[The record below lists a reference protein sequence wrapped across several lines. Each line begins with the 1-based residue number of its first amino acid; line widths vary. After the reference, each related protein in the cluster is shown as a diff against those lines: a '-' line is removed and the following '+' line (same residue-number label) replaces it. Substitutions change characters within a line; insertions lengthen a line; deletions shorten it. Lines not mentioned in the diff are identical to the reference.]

1 MEIFSW
7 TPGELSRNQKKKKK
21 NKCQIKKTLTK
32 YLVGKEKKVT
42 REL

>member
-21 NKCQIKKTLTK
+21 KQMPNKKNPN
-32 YLVGKEKKVT
+32 
-42 REL
+42 